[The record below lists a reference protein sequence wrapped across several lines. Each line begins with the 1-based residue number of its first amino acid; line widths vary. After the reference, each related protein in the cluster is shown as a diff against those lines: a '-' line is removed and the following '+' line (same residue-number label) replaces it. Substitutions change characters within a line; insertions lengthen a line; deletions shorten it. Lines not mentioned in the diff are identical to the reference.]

1 MFNHL
6 TSMFGCFTLCLA
18 REKSPE
24 MVDEDS
30 LGNDLFKD
38 NYSYVFGR
46 LPLNIMDKEFKKN
59 LKKEKFTGLVKQ
71 ISKESRNIDKLKKD
85 KKVAKTPEEKEKIDN
100 YINTIVQKR
109 DMILNSITK
118 DKAESATLAQQT
130 KAFRVLSDKTDV
142 KGSDSEEQKPETPL
156 IGNINILNLSKED
169 LLEFLAKK
177 SQSFEKK

>member
-1 MFNHL
+1 
-6 TSMFGCFTLCLA
+6 
-18 REKSPE
+18 
-24 MVDEDS
+24 
-30 LGNDLFKD
+30 
-38 NYSYVFGR
+38 
-46 LPLNIMDKEFKKN
+46 MDKEFKKN

-85 KKVAKTPEEKEKIDN
+85 KKVAKTEKEKKKLDK
-100 YINTIVQKR
+100 YINTITRKR

-142 KGSDSEEQKPETPL
+142 TDDSKDDSPAPTPM
-156 IGNINILNLSKED
+156 IGNINILNLDKEA